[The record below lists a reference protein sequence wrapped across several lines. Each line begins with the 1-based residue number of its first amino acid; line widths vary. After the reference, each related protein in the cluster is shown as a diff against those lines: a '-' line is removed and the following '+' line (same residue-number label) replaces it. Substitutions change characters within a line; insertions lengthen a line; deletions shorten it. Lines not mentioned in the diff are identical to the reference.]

1 MGNGYINGTWQKQAL
16 GSGDLIGFLGAVICL
31 IATWGSKVYGSIS
44 EKMGTKVPI
53 VAFGS
58 LCFLLIAVLS
68 FITAPDG
75 KGPGGWSWGILI
87 FYVLQGLGRGV
98 YESTNKGVFGDTFPG
113 AQGMGAFAN
122 CMVQNTFSST
132 IGFLLNQQSL
142 SKFTVWIMLSFSVFS
157 VPGLLISQSIQRKEE
172 LAKQA
177 NQQMDNAP

>member
-31 IATWGSKVYGSIS
+31 IATISSKVYGCIS

-58 LCFLLIAVLS
+58 LCFLLIGVLS

-87 FYVLQGLGRGV
+87 FYVLQG
-98 YESTNKGVFGDTFPG
+98 
-113 AQGMGAFAN
+113 MGAFAN

-132 IGFLLNQQSL
+132 VGFLLGTAGWQKSE
-142 SKFTVWIMLSFSVFS
+142 VWILLVFSILS
-157 VPGLLISQSIQRKEE
+157 VPGLMLAQSIQRAQI
-172 LAKQA
+172 AKQ
-177 NQQMDNAP
+177 NQNGVAADAAIGA